1 MSMNISVR
9 KERREILHLL
19 LKSRME
25 IMSTYRCKINIST
38 STYVEVHGNI
48 HLVFYHGE
56 RSQVVMDVP
65 KRFGWGCNI
74 RWDFSIFLFFLA
86 IQ

>member
-1 MSMNISVR
+1 MSMNISIR
-9 KERREILHLL
+9 KERREILQLP

-25 IMSTYRCKINIST
+25 IMSTYRCKINIWT

-56 RSQVVMDVP
+56 RSQVSYECSQ
-65 KRFGWGCNI
+65 KISGG
-74 RWDFSIFLFFLA
+74 A
-86 IQ
+86 Q